1 MKKRLVP
8 GLCIGLAL
16 LMLTGCGGSGSSAD
30 KAANTMAIAETAAAS
45 ESYYEAE
52 VAGGGIYE
60 SVMDYEMADGGIPE
74 GGSSAEMKAVNRKL
88 IKTVSMD
95 VETEEFD
102 GLVSKLENR
111 INELGGYIESSD
123 VRGNAYY
130 NDSRW
135 SNMTIRIP
143 SDKLDSFVNEVA
155 EISNITWKSENVEDI
170 TLNYVDVESRKI
182 ALEIEQER
190 LLALLEIA
198 ESVEDIITIESRLS
212 EVRYEMQS
220 YASQLLVYDNQ
231 VEYSTIHLS
240 ISEVKRLTPQEEP
253 NMLERIA
260 TGFTDNMSGA
270 IELVENAIVAVIIM
284 IPYWGILV
292 IAAVVIVLVCKAVS
306 KVQKKKYEKMKAVK
320 EAQVEKTED
329 IH

>member
-16 LMLTGCGGSGSSAD
+16 LMLTGCGGSGSPAD

-60 SVMDYEMADGGIPE
+60 SVMDYEMADGGILE

-111 INELGGYIESSD
+111 IHELGGYIESSD
-123 VRGNAYY
+123 VRGNSYY
-130 NDSRW
+130 DDSRW

-190 LLALLEIA
+190 LLVLLEIA

-240 ISEVKRLTPQEEP
+240 ISEVQRLTPQEEP

-270 IELVENAIVAVIIM
+270 IELVENVIVAVIIM

-292 IAAVVIVLVCKAVS
+292 IAAVMIVLVCKVVS
-306 KVQKKKYEKMKAVK
+306 KIRKNKTEKRKAVNA
-320 EAQVEKTED
+320 EQ
-329 IH
+329 